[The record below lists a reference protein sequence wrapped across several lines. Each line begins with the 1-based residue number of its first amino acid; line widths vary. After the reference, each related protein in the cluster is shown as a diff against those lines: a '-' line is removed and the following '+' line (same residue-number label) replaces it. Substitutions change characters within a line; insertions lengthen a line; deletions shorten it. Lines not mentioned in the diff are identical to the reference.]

1 MLTMPLTSYSR
12 AILSHIK
19 LYPIIDT
26 LDLLFHIITIKKA
39 LQYYDKNITF
49 NETFFEYA
57 PTSLTSTLI
66 IVCVCVFA
74 QIPGRFGFFSANHSV
89 WKLCNSF
96 TPKFNNSFSF

>member
-1 MLTMPLTSYSR
+1 MYTEAPMLTMPLTSYSR

-66 IVCVCVFA
+66 IVCVCVCVHKS
-74 QIPGRFGFFSANHSV
+74 QEGLGFFS
-89 WKLCNSF
+89 KPLCVE
-96 TPKFNNSFSF
+96 TL